1 MGKVGNQLIV
11 EISAADVAE
20 ELDRLYCYHLATFC
34 WASGMGVRL
43 EGPALFLLGDELAG
57 VAEENLAA
65 ARQLTARV
73 GELGGEVTIDPS
85 AFVPRSPG
93 GTLVVP
99 DEAREVAPILRCAL
113 EQVRTA
119 LGAYG
124 KLLDRTRGRD
134 ELTHRLLVKLARQLA
149 ARETDLE
156 GALA

>member
-1 MGKVGNQLIV
+1 MGQVGNQLIV

-20 ELDRLYCYHLATFC
+20 ELDRLYCYHLVTFC

-43 EGPALFLLGDELAG
+43 EGQALFLLGDELAEVG
-57 VAEENLAA
+57 EESLAA
-65 ARQLTARV
+65 ARQLAERV
-73 GELGGEVTIDPS
+73 GELGGTVTIDPS
-85 AFVPRSPG
+85 AFVRRSPA
-93 GTLVVP
+93 GTLAVP
-99 DEAREVAPILRCAL
+99 DQAREVAPILRYAL
-113 EQVRTA
+113 EQVRIG

-134 ELTHRLLVKLARQLA
+134 DLTHRLLVKLARQLA